1 MISEWI
7 ERNSKD
13 LLLVSGF
20 LDTAIPV
27 VSLALSNANIEIA
40 GPLGICLTIVAGLN
54 TAYLTKVHVNNVNTD
69 SNSVGEPNYHTGRID
84 PPKR

>member
-27 VSLALSNANIEIA
+27 ASLALSNANIEIA
-40 GPLGICLTIVAGLN
+40 GPLGIGLTIIAGIN
-54 TAYLTKVHVNNVNTD
+54 TAYITKVHVNTVNND
-69 SNSVGEPNYHTGRID
+69 SNSVGEPRQYTGRLC
-84 PPKR
+84 PPKK